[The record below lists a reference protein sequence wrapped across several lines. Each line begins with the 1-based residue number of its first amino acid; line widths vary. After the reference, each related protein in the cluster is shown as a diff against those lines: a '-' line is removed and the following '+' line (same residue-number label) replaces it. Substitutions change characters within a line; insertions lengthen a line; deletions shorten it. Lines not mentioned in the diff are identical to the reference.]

1 MFKKIVLLVAIV
13 SLTFGSNII
22 KPDFKYEAD
31 GAVVD
36 IVVSKD
42 KLYVSTS
49 ASVVDIF
56 NIKEDKIIG
65 RIKLPKIKDFMGDVI
80 DSKIYSVDILNDRV
94 LILSQGEHGFR
105 NIDIQKDDKLS
116 SIISIKDQLYIA
128 KAKFVNDDTIL
139 FALLSNDLISYD
151 IKNKKENWSIQ
162 VSQSKFSN
170 FVLSEDKSEVVVCDE
185 SGDLHII
192 DVKNGKVKKTLSGK
206 NLDNVF
212 QVDYKNGIIATA
224 GQDRRT
230 VIYNLKT
237 TSSYYKTASFLIYSV
252 GLSPSGKI
260 AGYANDEDNNVEL
273 FKTDTKAKIGIFG
286 ENKMTITNILFL
298 NEKEFF
304 ISSDDKTIN
313 YYKLK

>member
-1 MFKKIVLLVAIV
+1 MLLLIFASSI
-13 SLTFGSNII
+13 FGANII
-22 KPDFKYEAD
+22 KPSLKYEAD

-36 IVVSKD
+36 IVYDSN

-56 NIKEDKIIG
+56 DITTNKIIKK
-65 RIKLPKIKDFMGDVI
+65 IKIPKIKDFMGDII
-80 DSKIYSVDILNDRV
+80 DSKIYSVDV
-94 LILSQGEHGFR
+94 LRDEVLVLSQGEHGFR
-105 NIDIQKDDKLS
+105 NIDIEKNDKLTS
-116 SIISIKDQLYIA
+116 VISTKDKLYIA
-128 KAKFVNDDTIL
+128 KAKFINKDTII

-151 IKNKKENWSIQ
+151 IRKKKENWSIQ

-170 FVLSEDKSEVVVCDE
+170 FVLSEDKKEVVTCDE

-192 DVKNGKVKKTLSGK
+192 DINNGKVKKTLSGK

-224 GQDRRT
+224 GQDRRI

-237 TSSYYKTASFLIYSV
+237 GSSYYKTATFLIYGV

-273 FKTDTKAKIGIFG
+273 FKTASKTKIGLFG

-298 NEKEFF
+298 NETEFF
-304 ISSDDKTIN
+304 ISTDDKTIN